1 MRQIPLIA
9 LLLLLVGCS
18 TPQRQTV
25 QPRERWTE
33 QQANAW
39 YAKQPWL
46 VGCNFSPSSAINQL
60 EMWQAE
66 TWDPKTIDRELGWA
80 ADLGFTSVRVY
91 LHEIPWMQDRNG
103 FLNRVDQF
111 LAMADKHNIGVMLV
125 LFDSVW
131 DPYPKPG
138 RQRDP
143 RPHVHNS
150 GWVQSPG
157 ADVLKDLAR
166 HDELKP
172 YVQDVIGRFRT
183 DRRVHVW
190 DIFNEPENDNPAYKD
205 VEIKNKFDASLALLK
220 KTFVWAREMNPTQ
233 PITSAVWIGT
243 WSDPAKLTAVERVQL
258 EESDIITFHNYNG
271 PDEFRKCV
279 ENLQRYNRPILCT
292 EYMARPNNS
301 RFDPLLGYMKEQ
313 NVGAYNWGFVD
324 GKTQTIYPWDSW
336 TKQYNGEPPEWFHD
350 ILRRDGTPYRQKEVD
365 YIKSLTRDARKKM
378 HRRVEMRNE
387 SPVSFDVAG
396 ERSETPTDLAAAK

>member
-1 MRQIPLIA
+1 MKQLPLIA

-18 TPQRQTV
+18 TTQKQTL
-25 QPRERWTE
+25 QTRERWTE
-33 QQANAW
+33 EQANSW

-46 VGCNFSPSSAINQL
+46 VGCNFSPSTAINQL

-66 TWDPKTIDRELGWA
+66 TWDPKTINRELGWA

-91 LHEIPWMQDRNG
+91 LHEIPWQQDRNG
-103 FLNRVDQF
+103 FLKRVDQF
-111 LAMADKHNIGVMLV
+111 LSLADKHKIGVMLV

-138 RQRDP
+138 KQRAP

-157 ADVLKDLAR
+157 ADILGNPAR

-172 YVQDVIGRFRT
+172 YVQDVISHFRN
-183 DRRVHVW
+183 DRRVQVW
-190 DIFNEPENDNPAYKD
+190 DIFNEPENDNPAYRN
-205 VEIKNKFDASLALLK
+205 VELKNKFDASLALLK
-220 KTFVWAREMNPTQ
+220 KSFEWAREVNPSQ
-233 PITSAVWIGT
+233 PITSGVWIGN

-258 EESDIITFHNYNG
+258 EESDIITFHNYS
-271 PDEFRKCV
+271 DSEAMKKCV

-292 EYMARPNNS
+292 EYMARPNKS
-301 RFDPLLGYMKEQ
+301 RFDPILGYMKEQ

-336 TKQYNGEPPEWFHD
+336 TKKYTAEPPEWFHD
-350 ILRRDGTPYRQKEVD
+350 ILRRDGTPYREAEVQ
-365 YIKSLTRDARKKM
+365 YLKSLTRDARKQAE
-378 HRRVEMRNE
+378 RRRKVSQIR
-387 SPVSFDVAG
+387 SPQPAELLPV
-396 ERSETPTDLAAAK
+396 